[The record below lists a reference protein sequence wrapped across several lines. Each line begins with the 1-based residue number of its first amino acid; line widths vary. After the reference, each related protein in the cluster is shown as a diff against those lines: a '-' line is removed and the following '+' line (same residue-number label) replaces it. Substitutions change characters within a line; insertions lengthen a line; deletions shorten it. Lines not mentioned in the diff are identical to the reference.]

1 MGDAYYYICCM
12 KKLLLFFPVAILA
25 ACGDTEPQQAANAN
39 DTMQTAPPA
48 DPMPPPDDMDT
59 STTGL
64 GPHLGSMVDGEYI
77 TGNDEIV
84 GYYELVSIQEGSY
97 PQFILEARTAQ
108 GNTQSFFL
116 NTLEYRGST
125 IAELTDTPNRKV
137 KIAYWVRYQNNVA
150 RILAGD
156 VEVEAHEEVQP
167 EPQFEQVTGIL
178 VAEELS
184 KDNEMSAFVVAK
196 DDGTQVYFPYI
207 VTKELAAHN
216 GEEVTVYYAADAET
230 VISYI
235 KVLE

>member
-1 MGDAYYYICCM
+1 M
-12 KKLLLFFPVAILA
+12 KKLLLFLPIALLT
-25 ACGDTEPQQAANAN
+25 ACGDTEPQQAADPV

-48 DPMPPPDDMDT
+48 DPMPQPDDMDT

-64 GPHLGSMVDGEYI
+64 GPHLGSVIDGEYI
-77 TGNDEIV
+77 TGNDEIL
-84 GYYELVSIQEGSY
+84 GYYELVGIQEGHY
-97 PQFILEARTAQ
+97 PQFILEAKTAQ
-108 GNTQSFFL
+108 GTIQSFFL
-116 NTLEYRGST
+116 NTLEYKGST

-156 VEVEAHEEVQP
+156 VEVESHEEVQP
-167 EPQFEQVTGIL
+167 EPKFEQVTGIL
-178 VAEELS
+178 VAEEQS
-184 KDNEMSAFVVAK
+184 KDNEMNAFVVAK
-196 DDGTQVYFPYI
+196 DDGTQVYFPYN

-216 GEEVTVYYAADAET
+216 GEEVTVYYATETET